1 MKVTHIATYDAPAA
15 EVYAMLTDPA
25 FREKASEATGVVS
38 VEVTVEAEGKGQVV
52 TLDQVQPTEGV
63 PSFAKKFAGETTHV
77 IAVESWSSPDE
88 AALKVDT
95 PGRPTDLHGIY
106 RLEESGGKTH
116 QRFEGEIKVK
126 VPILGGKLEKVMAD
140 LFLEAR
146 DKEQA
151 TGAAWLRGE
160 RG

>member
-1 MKVTHIATYDAPAA
+1 MKVTHTVTYDAPPD

-25 FREKASEATGVVS
+25 FREKASQATGVLS
-38 VEVTVEAEGKGQVV
+38 VEVTVEPEGDGHVV

-77 IAVESWSSPDE
+77 IAVESWSSPTK

-95 PGRPTDLHGIY
+95 PGRPTDLQGAY
-106 RLEESGGKTH
+106 RLEEFGGKTE
-116 QRFEGEIKVK
+116 QKFDGEIKVK

-140 LFLEAR
+140 LFVDAR
-146 DKEQA
+146 EKEHA
-151 TGAAWLRGE
+151 VGAAWLRGE
-160 RG
+160 RS